1 MSIIIKVALAITGGN
16 IMKIRYIA
24 VLAAAL
30 LGSIVHAQAETTLR
44 LLSSFPSNVANV
56 QYFES
61 VFIKLVAEQSG
72 GDIKIVRSGPEVVPP
87 FEQLQP
93 VSSGVFDLLFSTA
106 SYSQS
111 QSGVLAVIDS
121 LTTDIEKL
129 RSAGAIDWIND
140 YYRKRFNV
148 ILLGTAPTPP
158 NHFILKAP
166 LPSAEGGTPLAG
178 LKVRAN
184 AAWEGIVR
192 ALGGAPVNMAP
203 GDVYAAMQ
211 KGVVDGL
218 AWPIHMSAQFKLYEV
233 GKYMTRPGFGHSNNV
248 LLVNTNKFNALT
260 EKQRKILIDA
270 ALMAERGAKKDFV
283 EEAVR
288 QDAEMEA
295 NGVRITEFRPA
306 VAASLNRL
314 NNEGNY
320 QTARRSDAANVDKF
334 WDFAKSKGLFEE

>member
-1 MSIIIKVALAITGGN
+1 MMKIGYVAALAG
-16 IMKIRYIA
+16 A
-24 VLAAAL
+24 F
-30 LGSIVHAQAETTLR
+30 LGSIAQAEAQSTMR
-44 LLSSFPSNVANV
+44 LLSSFPPNVANV

-61 VFIKLVAEQSG
+61 EFIKLVGEQSG

-129 RSAGAIDWIND
+129 RSEGAIDWVND

-148 ILLGTAPTPP
+148 MLLGTAPTPP

-166 LPSAEGGTPLAG
+166 LPSAEAGAPLAG

-184 AAWEGIVR
+184 AAWEGLVR
-192 ALGGAPVNMAP
+192 SLGGTAVNLAP

-211 KGVVDGL
+211 KGVVDGM

-248 LLVNTNKFNALT
+248 LLVNINKFNALP
-260 EKQRKILIDA
+260 EKQRKILVDA
-270 ALMAERGAKKDFV
+270 AITAERKAKQAFV

-295 NGVRITEFRPA
+295 NGVRITEFKPA
-306 VAASLNRL
+306 VSASLNRL

-320 QTARRSDAANVDKF
+320 QTARRSDGANVDKF
-334 WDFAKSKGLFEE
+334 WEFAKSKGLFEQ